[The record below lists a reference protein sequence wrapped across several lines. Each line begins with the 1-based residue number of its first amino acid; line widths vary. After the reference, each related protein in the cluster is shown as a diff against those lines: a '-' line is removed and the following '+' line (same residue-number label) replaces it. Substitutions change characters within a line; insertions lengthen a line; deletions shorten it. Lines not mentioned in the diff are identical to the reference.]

1 VLRTRSANHKEAQC
15 ADPASIVLLLRLRDL
30 FGVAMIQYKPELAGQ
45 ACVSWHMQ
53 LYADRATVK
62 DLDDA

>member
-1 VLRTRSANHKEAQC
+1 
-15 ADPASIVLLLRLRDL
+15 
-30 FGVAMIQYKPELAGQ
+30 MIQYKPELAGQ
-45 ACVSWHMQ
+45 AWVSWHMQ

>member
-1 VLRTRSANHKEAQC
+1 VLRTRYTNHKAAQC
-15 ADPASIVLLLRLRDL
+15 AGPSGILLLLRLRDL

-62 DLDDA
+62 DPDDA